1 MTTPQSTTTSSTR
14 SLKQQVELLEVK
26 PGVSFPL
33 AKLKDMLPDTETV
46 LFFGKVYQLDAQQ
59 LARVLLKVRRS
70 DVAQALFGESNI
82 HSHTLQSYLVGGI
95 SHQSDCATEW
105 DEEAECDCT
114 PTTYPGIVDP
124 AQVGDVRFAE
134 ENFKPPHGEILPQ
147 VWESLEVEIADSIAA
162 VVAKL
167 DGVLDKLPGKEGE
180 MVFQTLAKMN
190 MKRPTIGSYQA
201 AVHHP
206 RVTENLVILDVSG
219 SMTEGTVRRI
229 IDDVVALSYKANAH
243 LAIVSNTATHWAPG
257 TYDTDVVLAKAEYG
271 GTRYEQLTPL
281 LDQDWG
287 TVITI
292 ADYDSSRGAFEF
304 IRDNAKGRVGSVL
317 DISLVNKPTFL
328 AQCVGQL
335 ADEVRPILIAD
346 SEYVLRD

>member
-1 MTTPQSTTTSSTR
+1 MASSTTTSSTR

-26 PGVSFPL
+26 PGVSFSL
-33 AKLKDMLPDTETV
+33 ASLKTMLPDTETV
-46 LFFGKVYQLDAQQ
+46 LFFAKVYKLNAQQ
-59 LARVLLKVRRS
+59 LARVLLKVRNT
-70 DVAQALFGESNI
+70 DVAQALFGKSSQ
-82 HSHTLQSYLVGGI
+82 HSHELQSYIIGGYDHE
-95 SHQSDCATEW
+95 SGCSTYYDSDADCN
-105 DEEAECDCT
+105 CT
-114 PTTYPGIVDP
+114 PQYYPGVVDP
-124 AQVGDVRFAE
+124 AQKGDVKFDEKA
-134 ENFKPPHGEILPQ
+134 PPPQGEILPQ

-162 VVAKL
+162 VVEKL
-167 DGVLDKLPGKEGE
+167 DGVLDRLPGKKGE
-180 MVFQTLAKMN
+180 MVFATLAKMN
-190 MKRPTIGSYQA
+190 RVRPTIGQYQA
-201 AVHHP
+201 NVHHP
-206 RVTENLVILDVSG
+206 QVTENLVILDVSG

-257 TYDTDVVLAKAEYG
+257 TYDTDVVLKKAEYG
-271 GTRYEQLTPL
+271 GTQYEQLTPL

-292 ADYDSSRGAFEF
+292 ADFDSSRSAFEF
-304 IRDNAKGRVGSVL
+304 IRDNAKGRIGQVL

-346 SEYVLRD
+346 SQYVLRD